1 MISVDQ
7 KFFGISIARR
17 NTRHVFVVGVWCVTL
32 LCGWAF
38 LHGAVSHRDRALGFW
53 AIMALQLILQLPN
66 FLGGLRPG
74 GMVRPFLDAKPGLEQ
89 VQSLFGP
96 RTPFGQDAPLD
107 ERETGERDRI
117 HFLAYRIAA
126 AIALMMGL
134 ILFVMSGYSFQL
146 MCRVA
151 PVFFFALTMILLG
164 LPQTLILWTE
174 PDMEAEQQ

>member
-17 NTRHVFVVGVWCVTL
+17 RTRRVFVIGIWCAGV
-32 LCGWAF
+32 LCGLAF

-66 FLGGLRPG
+66 FLGGFRSG
-74 GMVRPFLDAKPGLEQ
+74 GMVRPFLAAKPGPEQ

-96 RTPFGQDAPLD
+96 RKPFGQDAPLD

-117 HFLAYRIAA
+117 HFLAYRIAL
-126 AIALMMGL
+126 AIALVMGL
-134 ILFVMSGYSFQL
+134 ILFVLCGYSFQWISRL
-146 MCRVA
+146 TLF
-151 PVFFFALTMILLG
+151 FFFALIVILLG
-164 LPQTLILWTE
+164 LPQTIILWTE
-174 PDMEAEQQ
+174 PDMEEPQ

>member
-17 NTRHVFVVGVWCVTL
+17 RTRRAFVIGIWCVTL

-38 LHGAVSHRDRALGFW
+38 LHSAVSHRDRALGFL
-53 AIMALQLILQLPN
+53 AIMALQLVLQLPN

-74 GMVRPFLDAKPGLEQ
+74 GMVRPFLAAKPGLEQ

-96 RTPFGQDAPLD
+96 RKPFGQDAPLD

-117 HFLAYRIAA
+117 HFLAYRIALV
-126 AIALMMGL
+126 IALMMGL
-134 ILFVMSGYSFQL
+134 ILFVIGGYSFQL

-151 PVFFFALTMILLG
+151 AVFFFALIVIMLG
-164 LPQTLILWTE
+164 LPQSLILWTE
-174 PDMEAEQQ
+174 PDMEEQQ